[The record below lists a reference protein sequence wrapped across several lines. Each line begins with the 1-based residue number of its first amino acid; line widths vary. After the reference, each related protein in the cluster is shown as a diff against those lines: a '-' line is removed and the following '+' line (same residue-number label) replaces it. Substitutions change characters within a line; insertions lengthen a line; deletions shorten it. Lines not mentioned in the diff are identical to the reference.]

1 MSPPRYVLTFSMT
14 LSLCL
19 VASFLFPGLGRAQ
32 DKATETA
39 ESKTTDFK
47 TLKSPIAN
55 TKKSIDRGKM
65 LYARLCTECHG
76 PDGKALMDVVAD
88 ATDLTAPKLWY
99 SGTTEGEVFRSI
111 RNGAGESMPPFSF
124 HIKRDEDI
132 WHLVNY
138 TRSLWPE
145 SKRPRLQEETE
156 KKEAANGSAE
166 PSGKGGR
173 GREQE
178 NER

>member
-1 MSPPRYVLTFSMT
+1 MSPPRYVLTFFIT

-19 VASFLFPGLGRAQ
+19 AASFFLAGLGHAQ
-32 DKATETA
+32 DKATEPA
-39 ESKTTDFK
+39 ASETTDFK
-47 TLKSPIAN
+47 TLKSPVAN
-55 TKKSIDRGKM
+55 TKKSIGRGKM

-145 SKRPRLQEETE
+145 SKRPQVQEETE
-156 KKEAANGSAE
+156 KKEVTNESAG
-166 PSGKGGR
+166 PSDKGGR
-173 GREQE
+173 GRE
-178 NER
+178 

>member
-1 MSPPRYVLTFSMT
+1 MPLPRYVFSFSMT

-19 VASFLFPGLGRAQ
+19 GASIIFAGPGHAQ
-32 DKATETA
+32 NEPEEIAA
-39 ESKTTDFK
+39 SKTADFK
-47 TLKSPIAN
+47 TLKSPVAY
-55 TKKSIDRGKM
+55 TKKSIGRGKV
-65 LYARLCTECHG
+65 LYVRMCTECHG
-76 PDGKALMDVVAD
+76 PDGKAEMDVIAD

-111 RNGAGESMPPFSF
+111 RNGAGETMPPFSF

-145 SKRPRLQEETE
+145 SKRPQLQEETE
-156 KKEAANGSAE
+156 KKEAAKGSAE

-173 GREQE
+173 GRE
-178 NER
+178 

>member
-1 MSPPRYVLTFSMT
+1 MRAHKNWLKFSVAVSMCVLAPFVF
-14 LSLCL
+14 LSG
-19 VASFLFPGLGRAQ
+19 VAGARDDSEKPAASDGT
-32 DKATETA
+32 DY
-39 ESKTTDFK
+39 ES
-47 TLKSPIAN
+47 LKSPVAY
-55 TKKSIDRGKM
+55 TKKSIGRGKM

-138 TRSLWPE
+138 TQSLWPE
-145 SKRPRLQEETE
+145 SKRPQLKEESE
-156 KKEAANGSAE
+156 KKEVADEGAE
-166 PSGKGGR
+166 PSEKGGR
-173 GREQE
+173 GRE
-178 NER
+178 